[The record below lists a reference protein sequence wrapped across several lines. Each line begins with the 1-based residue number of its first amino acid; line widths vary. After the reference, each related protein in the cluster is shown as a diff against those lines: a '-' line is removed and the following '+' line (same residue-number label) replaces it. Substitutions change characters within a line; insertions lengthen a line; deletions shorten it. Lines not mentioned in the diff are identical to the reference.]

1 MSQEQPFRGAD
12 RASPRSVVL
21 VGGSPPFAALIES
34 AVRGG
39 TAGLTRFTHARSAS
53 TVTEADLAGSCVLV
67 HLGRRETGVAALE
80 SVLPLA
86 KRASIVAI
94 TESEEDDRGLLALQ
108 RGAHEHISAQGSTTE
123 QLLRAV
129 RAAHQRRKSAME
141 REARD
146 ALTAETASLVREIL
160 DSLEMMAVAVD
171 GDGTVF
177 EVNQSWRDA
186 PPLTALGERFDVGD
200 NYLERCAELVRRG
213 DGDLAVV
220 ADGMRAVLTRATP
233 RFETDCVV
241 TGDGGA
247 HWLRIV
253 VLPLLARAGAVATH
267 TVITDAEHRSHDAT
281 PGGSPRVLHPS
292 ENAPAAGNLPD
303 AGGLRDEIERA
314 VRSNELSLAF
324 QPIVAVSTGRVVGA
338 EALLRWRRLGG
349 HWVSPAHVIAAAER
363 SGAINGIG
371 RWVLHTACARLPE
384 LERRVGRKLGISINL
399 SGAQLADPQLHADV
413 VSAVQTSG
421 CDPSSVCLEVTETA
435 IAEDMIG
442 AVGNLDAL
450 RRLGVSLAL
459 DDFGTGYA
467 SLQYAKLF
475 RVNIVKIDQIFVRE
489 ITRGGPDRVI
499 VASVVSLA
507 HGLGAL
513 VIAEG
518 VETEDQRRVLA
529 ELDCDG
535 LQGFLLSRPLEFDD
549 FVALCEQEQRWWEGA
564 AQSA

>member
-1 MSQEQPFRGAD
+1 MSQEQPFNGGERT
-12 RASPRSVVL
+12 SPRSIVL
-21 VGGSPPFAALIES
+21 IGGSPPFAAVIES
-34 AVRGG
+34 VVRGR
-39 TAGLTRFTHARSAS
+39 TAGHARFTHARSA
-53 TVTEADLAGSCVLV
+53 TAVTEADLAGACVLV

-80 SVLPLA
+80 SVLPIA

-129 RAAHQRRKSAME
+129 RAAHQRRRSAME

-177 EVNQSWRDA
+177 EVNQPWRDA
-186 PPLTALGERFDVGD
+186 PPLIARGERFDVGD
-200 NYLERCAELVRRG
+200 NYLERCDEVARSG
-213 DGDLAVV
+213 DADLAVV
-220 ADGMRAVLTRATP
+220 ADGVRAVLTRATP

-241 TGDGGA
+241 TDGGA
-247 HWLRIV
+247 HVLRVV
-253 VLPLLARAGAVATH
+253 VLPLLARAGAVVTH
-267 TVITDAEHRSHDAT
+267 TVISDAEQRSRAAE
-281 PGGSPRVLHPS
+281 GASPHVAHPI
-292 ENAPAAGNLPD
+292 ENALTAGNQPD

-338 EALLRWRRLGG
+338 EALLRWRRVGG
-349 HWVSPAHVIAAAER
+349 HWVSPASVIAEAER
-363 SGAINGIG
+363 SGAISGIG

-399 SGAQLADPQLHADV
+399 SGAQLGDPQLHADV
-413 VSAVQTSG
+413 VSALQESG

-450 RRLGVSLAL
+450 RRLAVSLAL
-459 DDFGTGYA
+459 DDLGTGYA

-518 VETEDQRRVLA
+518 VETEEQRRVLA

-549 FVALCEQEQRWWEGA
+549 FVALCEQEQRWWKGA
-564 AQSA
+564 KQPA

>member
-1 MSQEQPFRGAD
+1 MSQEQPFRGAE
-12 RASPRSVVL
+12 RTGPRSVVL
-21 VGGSPPFAALIES
+21 IGGSPPFAALIES
-34 AVRGG
+34 VVRGG
-39 TAGLTRFTHARSAS
+39 TAGHVRFAHARTAAAAS
-53 TVTEADLAGSCVLV
+53 ESDLAGACVLV

-86 KRASIVAI
+86 KRASVVAI

-177 EVNQSWRDA
+177 EVNQPWRDA
-186 PPLTALGERFDVGD
+186 PPLSARGERFDVGD
-200 NYLERCAELVRRG
+200 NYLERCDELVRLG
-213 DGDLAVV
+213 NGELAVV
-220 ADGMRAVLTRATP
+220 AEGVRAVLTRATP
-233 RFETDCVV
+233 RFETDCTV
-241 TGDGGA
+241 TFDGGA
-247 HWLRIV
+247 HALRVV

-267 TVITDAEHRSHDAT
+267 TVLADGEQRSRPVPEAA
-281 PGGSPRVLHPS
+281 SPHVLHS
-292 ENAPAAGNLPD
+292 ANVPD

-413 VSAVQTSG
+413 MSAVQESG

-518 VETEDQRRVLA
+518 VETEGQRRVLA